1 MITTQLLLVKAHLF
15 GYYSQKKIDSWN
27 FDIFEV
33 EALADSKPLRFVGY
47 ELFQRYNFL
56 KQFKVHTTGPR
67 SQLDTVYTPLSS
79 SHFLSFVFSF
89 HPPLFLPPPPSTHT
103 HTPFQI
109 SPSCLDA
116 FLCRVEQGYKHHG
129 NAYHNATHG
138 ADVLQTVHYLVH
150 TTGLEQW
157 FCELELLALLLA
169 AAIHDV
175 NHTGTTNTFH
185 IQS

>member
-1 MITTQLLLVKAHLF
+1 M
-15 GYYSQKKIDSWN
+15 
-27 FDIFEV
+27 
-33 EALADSKPLRFVGY
+33 
-47 ELFQRYNFL
+47 
-56 KQFKVHTTGPR
+56 
-67 SQLDTVYTPLSS
+67 YTPLSS
-79 SHFLSFVFSF
+79 FHLS
-89 HPPLFLPPPPSTHT
+89 PLSLLISPVPFPPP
-103 HTPFQI
+103 PFQI

-116 FLCRVEQGYKHHG
+116 FLSRVEQGYKNHG

-175 NHTGTTNTFH
+175 DHTGTTNTFH

>member
-1 MITTQLLLVKAHLF
+1 M
-15 GYYSQKKIDSWN
+15 
-27 FDIFEV
+27 
-33 EALADSKPLRFVGY
+33 
-47 ELFQRYNFL
+47 
-56 KQFKVHTTGPR
+56 
-67 SQLDTVYTPLSS
+67 YTPLSS
-79 SHFLSFVFSF
+79 FHLS
-89 HPPLFLPPPPSTHT
+89 PLSLLISPVPFPPPPPP
-103 HTPFQI
+103 PFQI

-116 FLCRVEQGYKHHG
+116 FLSRVEQGYKNHG
-129 NAYHNATHG
+129 NAYHNATHS

-175 NHTGTTNTFH
+175 DHTGTTNTFH